1 MLNLSHCMEALLV
14 ETGIHGWLY
23 DVNAF
28 KVLQF
33 QSVTLSGG
41 QRKVPS
47 MTKSDLIVTN
57 IAISV
62 NKSALLVDKSALSV
76 QSSLSVQKKCIFSPE
91 KCSFS
96 MLLSA
101 LLKAAP
107 PDLDNTWSQWPTT
120 QRIWQ
125 PMSSVQICLPVCLPN
140 CLPAWLP
147 ACVCVCLPISVCL
160 PVFEIWANKLK
171 ISNHQPHTH
180 TLQAVPHS
188 LRHSDNTSNTHTR
201 A

>member
-62 NKSALLVDKSALSV
+62 HKSALLVNKCA
-76 QSSLSVQKKCIFSPE
+76 LSVQKKCPLSP
-91 KCSFS
+91 KNDFFHK
-96 MLLSA
+96 SA
-101 LLKAAP
+101 LLVNKCAV
-107 PDLDNTWSQWPTT
+107 
-120 QRIWQ
+120 
-125 PMSSVQICLPVCLPN
+125 SVQKKCPFSPKKCLFSPKKCPFSPNSAFFSVRCLVPFWRPG
-140 CLPAWLP
+140 LE
-147 ACVCVCLPISVCL
+147 ISGCTVH
-160 PVFEIWANKLK
+160 PEIWLCTQVSKAGCTPCTQYFQHSSRPIKL
-171 ISNHQPHTH
+171 T
-180 TLQAVPHS
+180 VP
-188 LRHSDNTSNTHTR
+188 TMIIII
-201 A
+201 

>member
-1 MLNLSHCMEALLV
+1 MEALLV

-62 NKSALLVDKSALSV
+62 NKSALLVNKSALSV
-76 QSSLSVQKKCIFSPE
+76 QKSALSVQKKCIFSPK
-91 KCSFS
+91 KCPFS
-96 MLLSA
+96 PLLSA
-101 LLKAAP
+101 LLKTEPPRLPFGPSGTAAP
-107 PDLDNTWSQWPTT
+107 MSFTKWNCDDVIAYIEL
-120 QRIWQ
+120 WQ
-125 PMSSVQICLPVCLPN
+125 LLYS
-140 CLPAWLP
+140 
-147 ACVCVCLPISVCL
+147 
-160 PVFEIWANKLK
+160 
-171 ISNHQPHTH
+171 
-180 TLQAVPHS
+180 
-188 LRHSDNTSNTHTR
+188 
-201 A
+201 